1 MDNMSTSVIRP
12 RDQLSRPLRD
22 LRISL
27 LDQCN
32 FRCTYCMPVKKF
44 HENYQF
50 LKKNERL
57 NHDEIIRMAKILVPM
72 GVSKIRLTG
81 GEPLLDKNVA
91 HLVEK
96 INQIEGIEDL
106 ALTTNATL
114 LKKKAQDLANA
125 GLDRITISLD
135 SIDQEVFYKMNGNR
149 GNVVDVMEGIEAA
162 EKAGL
167 FPIKINTVIQRGVNE
182 HTMMNLLEHFKGSG
196 HIVRLIEFMDVGN
209 QNNWNLKDVVTAKEL
224 LDMIQDKWPV
234 SPVNESYRGE
244 VAKRYS
250 YNDGSGEIGF
260 ITSVSKPFCGDCSR
274 ARLSADGVL
283 YTCLFANHGTDIKQL
298 LRSNASDVEIHNV
311 FSNLWMARNDRYSE
325 TRKSYKPDESLKKI
339 EMYRMGG

>member
-1 MDNMSTSVIRP
+1 
-12 RDQLSRPLRD
+12 
-22 LRISL
+22 
-27 LDQCN
+27 
-32 FRCTYCMPVKKF
+32 MPVKKF

-50 LKKNERL
+50 LTKNERL
-57 NHDEIIRMAKILVPM
+57 NHEEIIRLVKIVVPM

-91 HLVEK
+91 QLVEK
-96 INQIEGIEDL
+96 INQIEGIDDL

-135 SIDQEVFYKMNGNR
+135 SIDQETFYKMNGNR
-149 GNVVDVMEGIEAA
+149 GNVSDVIEGIEAA

-167 FPIKINTVIQRGVNE
+167 LPIKINTVVQRGVNE
-182 HTMMNLLEHFKGSG
+182 HTIIDLLERFKGSG

-209 QNNWNLKDVVTAKEL
+209 QNNWNLKDVVSAKEL
-224 LDMIQDKWPV
+224 LTMIQNKWPV
-234 SPVNESYRGE
+234 SPVDKAYRGE

-250 YNDGSGEIGF
+250 YDDGSGEIGF

-283 YTCLFANHGTDIKQL
+283 YTCLFANHGTDIKEL
-298 LRSNASDVEIHNV
+298 LRGDASDREIHNL
-311 FSNLWMARNDRYSE
+311 FSKVWMARNDRYSE

>member
-32 FRCTYCMPVKKF
+32 FSCTYCMPVKKF

-50 LKKNERL
+50 LTKNERL
-57 NHDEIIRMAKILVPM
+57 NHEEIIRLVKIVVPM

-91 HLVEK
+91 QLVEK
-96 INQIEGIEDL
+96 INQIEGIDDL

-135 SIDQEVFYKMNGNR
+135 SIDQEIFYKMNGNR
-149 GNVVDVMEGIEAA
+149 GNVSDVIEGIEAA

-167 FPIKINTVIQRGVNE
+167 LPIKINTVVQRGVNE
-182 HTMMNLLEHFKGSG
+182 HTIIDLLEHFKGSG

-209 QNNWNLKDVVTAKEL
+209 QNNWNLKDVVSAKEL
-224 LDMIQDKWPV
+224 LTMIQNKWPV
-234 SPVNESYRGE
+234 SPVDKAYRGE

-250 YNDGSGEIGF
+250 YDDGSGEIGF

-283 YTCLFANHGTDIKQL
+283 YTCLFANHGTDIKEL
-298 LRSNASDVEIHNV
+298 LRGDASDREIHNL
-311 FSNLWMARNDRYSE
+311 FSKVWMARNDRYSE

>member
-1 MDNMSTSVIRP
+1 MSNMSKPMIGP
-12 RDQLSRPLRD
+12 RDQLRRPLRD

-50 LKKNERL
+50 LTKNERL
-57 NHDEIIRMAKILVPM
+57 NHEEIIRLVKIVVPM

-91 HLVEK
+91 QLVEK
-96 INQIEGIEDL
+96 INQIEGIDDL

-135 SIDQEVFYKMNGNR
+135 SIDQEIFYKMNGNR
-149 GNVVDVMEGIEAA
+149 GNVSDVIEGIEAA

-167 FPIKINTVIQRGVNE
+167 LPIKINTVVQRGVNE
-182 HTMMNLLEHFKGSG
+182 HTIIDLLEHFKGSG

-209 QNNWNLKDVVTAKEL
+209 QNNWNLKDVVSAKEL
-224 LDMIQDKWPV
+224 LTMIQNKWPV
-234 SPVNESYRGE
+234 SPVDKAYRGE

-250 YNDGSGEIGF
+250 YDDGSGEIGF

-283 YTCLFANHGTDIKQL
+283 YTCLFANHGTDIKEL
-298 LRSNASDVEIHNV
+298 LRGDASDREIHNL
-311 FSNLWMARNDRYSE
+311 FSKVWMARNDRYSE

>member
-1 MDNMSTSVIRP
+1 MSNMSTPMIGP
-12 RDQLSRPLRD
+12 RDQLRRPLRD

-50 LKKNERL
+50 LTKNERL
-57 NHDEIIRMAKILVPM
+57 NHEEIIRLVKIVVPM

-91 HLVEK
+91 QLVEK
-96 INQIEGIEDL
+96 INQIEGIDDL

-125 GLDRITISLD
+125 GLDKITISLD
-135 SIDQEVFYKMNGNR
+135 SIDQETFYKMNGNR
-149 GNVVDVMEGIEAA
+149 GNVSDVIEGIEAA

-167 FPIKINTVIQRGVNE
+167 LPIKINTVVQRGVNE
-182 HTMMNLLEHFKGSG
+182 HTIIDLLEHFKGSG

-209 QNNWNLKDVVTAKEL
+209 QNNWNLKDVVSAKEL
-224 LDMIQDKWPV
+224 LTMIQNKWPV
-234 SPVNESYRGE
+234 SPVDKAYRGE

-250 YNDGSGEIGF
+250 YDDGSGEIGF

-283 YTCLFANHGTDIKQL
+283 YTCLFANHGTDIKEL
-298 LRSNASDVEIHNV
+298 LRGDASDREIHNL
-311 FSNLWMARNDRYSE
+311 FSKVWMARNDRYSE

>member
-1 MDNMSTSVIRP
+1 MSNMSTPMIGP
-12 RDQLSRPLRD
+12 RDQLRRPLRD

-50 LKKNERL
+50 LTKNERL
-57 NHDEIIRMAKILVPM
+57 NHEEIIRLVKIVVPM

-91 HLVEK
+91 QLVEK
-96 INQIEGIEDL
+96 INQIEGIDDL

-135 SIDQEVFYKMNGNR
+135 SIDQEIFYKMNGNR
-149 GNVVDVMEGIEAA
+149 GNVSDVIEGIEAA

-167 FPIKINTVIQRGVNE
+167 LPIKINTVVQRGVNE
-182 HTMMNLLEHFKGSG
+182 HTIIDLLEHFKGSG

-209 QNNWNLKDVVTAKEL
+209 QNNWNLKDVVSAKEL
-224 LDMIQDKWPV
+224 LTMIQNKWPV
-234 SPVNESYRGE
+234 SPVDKAYRGE

-250 YNDGSGEIGF
+250 YDDGSGEIGF

-283 YTCLFANHGTDIKQL
+283 YTCLFANHGTDIKEL
-298 LRSNASDVEIHNV
+298 LRGDASDREIHNL
-311 FSNLWMARNDRYSE
+311 FSKVWMARNDRYSE

>member
-1 MDNMSTSVIRP
+1 MSNMSTPMIGP
-12 RDQLSRPLRD
+12 RDQLRRPLRD

-50 LKKNERL
+50 LTKNERL
-57 NHDEIIRMAKILVPM
+57 NHEEIIRLVKIVVPM

-91 HLVEK
+91 QLVEK
-96 INQIEGIEDL
+96 INQIEGIDDL

-135 SIDQEVFYKMNGNR
+135 SIDQETFYKMNGNR
-149 GNVVDVMEGIEAA
+149 GNVSDVIEGIEAA

-167 FPIKINTVIQRGVNE
+167 LPIKINTVVQRGVNE
-182 HTMMNLLEHFKGSG
+182 HTIIDLLEHFKGSG

-209 QNNWNLKDVVTAKEL
+209 QNNWNLKDVVSAKEL
-224 LDMIQDKWPV
+224 LTMIQNKWPV
-234 SPVNESYRGE
+234 SPVDKAYRGE

-250 YNDGSGEIGF
+250 YDDGSGEIGF

-283 YTCLFANHGTDIKQL
+283 YTCLFANHGTDIKEL
-298 LRSNASDVEIHNV
+298 LRGDASDREIHNL
-311 FSNLWMARNDRYSE
+311 FSKVWMARNDRYSE

>member
-1 MDNMSTSVIRP
+1 MSTPMIGP
-12 RDQLSRPLRD
+12 RDQLRRPLRD

-50 LKKNERL
+50 LTKNERL
-57 NHDEIIRMAKILVPM
+57 NHEEIIRLVKIVVPM

-91 HLVEK
+91 QLVEK
-96 INQIEGIEDL
+96 INQIEGIDDL

-135 SIDQEVFYKMNGNR
+135 SIDQEIFYKMNGNR
-149 GNVVDVMEGIEAA
+149 GNVSDVIEGIEAA

-167 FPIKINTVIQRGVNE
+167 LPIKINTVVQRGVNE
-182 HTMMNLLEHFKGSG
+182 HTIIDLLEHFKGSG

-209 QNNWNLKDVVTAKEL
+209 QNNWNLKDVVSAKEL
-224 LDMIQDKWPV
+224 LTMIQNKWSV
-234 SPVNESYRGE
+234 SPVDKAYRGE

-250 YNDGSGEIGF
+250 YDDGSGEIGF

-283 YTCLFANHGTDIKQL
+283 YTCLFANHGTDIKEL
-298 LRSNASDVEIHNV
+298 LRGDASDREIHNL
-311 FSNLWMARNDRYSE
+311 FSKVWMARNDRYSE

>member
-1 MDNMSTSVIRP
+1 MSNISTSVIGP
-12 RDQLSRPLRD
+12 RDQLKRPLKD

-50 LKKNERL
+50 LKRNERIS
-57 NHDEIIRMAKILVPM
+57 HEEIIRLVKIVVPM
-72 GVSKIRLTG
+72 GVTKIRLTG
-81 GEPLLDKNVA
+81 GEPLLDKNIA
-91 HLVEK
+91 QLVEK
-96 INQIEGIEDL
+96 INNIDGIDDL

-135 SIDQEVFYKMNGNR
+135 SIDQDVFFKMNGNR
-149 GNVVDVMEGIEAA
+149 GNVSDVIEGIEAA

-167 FPIKINTVIQRGVNE
+167 TPIKINTVVQRGVNE
-182 HTMMNLLEHFKGSG
+182 HTIIDLLKYFKGSG

-209 QNNWNLKDVVTAKEL
+209 QNNWNLEDVISAKEL
-224 LDMIQDKWPV
+224 LTMIQKKWPL
-234 SPVNESYRGE
+234 SPVKETYRGE
-244 VAKRYS
+244 VAKRYL
-250 YNDGSGEIGF
+250 YDDGSGEIGF
-260 ITSVSKPFCGDCSR
+260 ITSVSRPFCGDCSR

-283 YTCLFANHGTDIKQL
+283 YTCLFTNKGTDIKVL
-298 LRSNASDVEIHNV
+298 LRDGSSDQDIE
-311 FSNLWMARNDRYSE
+311 NLFTKIWLARDDRYSE
-325 TRKSYKPDESLKKI
+325 LRHTYKPNESEKKI

>member
-1 MDNMSTSVIRP
+1 MSNLSTTAIGP
-12 RDQLSRPLRD
+12 RDQLRRPLRD

-50 LKKNERL
+50 LKRNERI
-57 NHDEIIRMAKILVPM
+57 NHEEIIRLVKIVVPM
-72 GVSKIRLTG
+72 GVTKIRLTG

-91 HLVEK
+91 QLVEK
-96 INQIEGIEDL
+96 INKIDGIDDL

-135 SIDQEVFYKMNGNR
+135 SIDQDVFYKMNGNR
-149 GNVVDVMEGIEAA
+149 GNVSDVIEGIEAA

-167 FPIKINTVIQRGVNE
+167 SPIKINTVVQRGVNE
-182 HTMMNLLEHFKGSG
+182 HTIIDLLNHFKGSG

-209 QNNWNLKDVVTAKEL
+209 QNNWNLEDVVTAKEL
-224 LDMIQDKWPV
+224 LTMIQSKWPL
-234 SPVNESYRGE
+234 SPAKETYRGE
-244 VAKRYS
+244 VAKRYL
-250 YNDGSGEIGF
+250 YDDGSGEVGF
-260 ITSVSKPFCGDCSR
+260 ITSVSSPFCGDCSR

-283 YTCLFANHGTDIKQL
+283 YTCLFANKGTDIKTL
-298 LRSNASDVEIHNV
+298 LRDGSSDQDIENV
-311 FSNLWMARNDRYSE
+311 FTRVWLARNDRYSE
-325 TRKSYKPDESLKKI
+325 LRNSHLPNESPKKI